1 MMSNRHR
8 QQFKSTVEGSVNVL
22 ASFSSE
28 EEEKEETEEL
38 SVFVYQDQWFTVSLK
53 KPKRNKQTKK
63 RSQFHNPLTCVIH
76 GNKTRCDWTKH
87 LKRSK
92 LASSEQPLTRG

>member
-1 MMSNRHR
+1 MMSNRHC

-22 ASFSSE
+22 ASFSSG

-53 KPKRNKQTKK
+53 KPKPNKQTKK
-63 RSQFHNPLTCVIH
+63 RSQFSCVIQ

-87 LKRSK
+87 LRRSQP
-92 LASSEQPLTRG
+92 ASSEEPLTSG

>member
-1 MMSNRHR
+1 MMSNRHC

-22 ASFSSE
+22 ASFSSG

-53 KPKRNKQTKK
+53 KKQTK
-63 RSQFHNPLTCVIH
+63 QT
-76 GNKTRCDWTKH
+76 NKKEEPIFVCNSGQQDT
-87 LKRSK
+87 L
-92 LASSEQPLTRG
+92 